1 MKRTL
6 IQMLLITAL
15 CTLSLG
21 ATTVDTT
28 IVAPSDSS
36 ALSRGVHLENVV
48 VYGSHN
54 NFGVTSSQMS
64 AVTLSKEQILSVPVF
79 LGEPDVL
86 KSIQKLPGVQSGTEG
101 SAGIFVRGGD
111 YDQNYITLD
120 GSAIY
125 NAEHLRGYVS
135 AINPDMVSSI
145 NFYRGA
151 FPARYGSRLSS
162 VIDVGIKEG
171 DYNHYHGLL
180 SLGTLSSR
188 IQAEGPIWKGH
199 TSFNV
204 AARLSYFDLIAKPVL
219 KHFYDRPEALQPYSN
234 MRYYDITA
242 KLVHKFNERNR
253 LSAVFYYGK
262 DTDNESPTESRRSE
276 STIGRVDI
284 LTEKQYKEDDYRA
297 SSNESRWN
305 NLLSSLYFTSFITS
319 NHRLNINLN
328 YSQYMYDM
336 AVKTK
341 IDNKIIDL
349 YRLFYSHD
357 ETASITAH
365 SGIKDLALTVDAS
378 LKAGN
383 AHWLRY
389 GLKLSRQWLDPSTKV
404 FKDATIKRFKG
415 GLNFKGN
422 LPEDGSEYDEYK
434 EYIDY
439 TNGDEMFINNL
450 ALYAEDDFT
459 VFRNLK
465 LNYGMRLSSY
475 FVTDK
480 SYLAFEPRISLRYL
494 IGDNLS
500 VKASYSHMTQGIHRL
515 VTNSLIMP
523 SDIWVPITKDIPLM
537 KSNLYGLG
545 INYDWRGFNFA
556 AEAYY
561 KTMDNV
567 LEYRNGATYFIAN
580 QDWQEIVA
588 QGKGRS
594 YGVELLVERK
604 VGNTTG
610 WLSYTWSKALR
621 TFDQP
626 DNEINGGK
634 EFYASTDRRH
644 NFSVNVSHHFTFS
657 KRISLD
663 LSASWTY
670 QSGRRGTV
678 PYSITYGQSLRE
690 YNAQI
695 PVVAYGEILFYL
707 IGISSPLGIDIYKVA
722 FSEGIIGV
730 AQPFHTFR
738 NINDF
743 KLPDTHHLD
752 INASLSIK
760 SRLGES
766 VIGLGIYNVYNH
778 YNISNVYI
786 GYKDQKAILKGIC
799 PFPFMPSISL
809 TQKF

>member
-6 IQMLLITAL
+6 IQLLLMTV

-21 ATTVDTT
+21 ATPVDTT
-28 IVAPSDSS
+28 KVAPSDSS

-48 VYGSHN
+48 VYGSRN

-135 AINPDMVSSI
+135 AINPDMVGSI

-162 VIDVGIKEG
+162 VVDVGIKEG

-297 SSNESRWN
+297 SSNESSWN

-389 GLKLSRQWLDPSTKV
+389 GLKLSRQWLDPCTRI
-404 FKDATIKRFKG
+404 FKDATIKRFQG
-415 GLNFKGN
+415 GLNFKG
-422 LPEDGSEYDEYK
+422 DVSTDDSKYDEYK
-434 EYIDY
+434 EYVDY
-439 TNGDEMFINNL
+439 TNGDDMFINNL

-459 VFRNLK
+459 VFHHLK
-465 LNYGMRLSSY
+465 LNYGLRLSSY

-480 SYLAFEPRISLRYL
+480 SYLALEPRLSLRYL

-537 KSNLYGLG
+537 KSDLYGFG
-545 INYDWRGFNFA
+545 INYDWQGFNFA

-580 QDWQEIVA
+580 QNWQEIVA

-594 YGVELLVERK
+594 YGFEVLVERK

-621 TFDQP
+621 TFDRP
-626 DNEINGGK
+626 GNEINGGK

-657 KRISLD
+657 KKIALD
-663 LSASWTY
+663 LSASWSY

-690 YNAQI
+690 YNYHI
-695 PVVAYGEILFYL
+695 PAVAYGEILFY
-707 IGISSPLGIDIYKVA
+707 ISAITSPLGIDIYKVA
-722 FSEGIIGV
+722 FSEGLIGV

-752 INASLSIK
+752 INANLSIK

>member
-6 IQMLLITAL
+6 IQMLLMTAL

-21 ATTVDTT
+21 ATPVDT
-28 IVAPSDSS
+28 IKVAPSDSS

-48 VYGSHN
+48 VYGSRN

-64 AVTLSKEQILSVPVF
+64 AVTLSHEQILSVPVF

-297 SSNESRWN
+297 SSNESSWN

-341 IDNKIIDL
+341 IDNRIIDL

-389 GLKLSRQWLDPSTKV
+389 GLKLSRQWLDPSTRV

-415 GLNFKGN
+415 GLNFKG
-422 LPEDGSEYDEYK
+422 DVSTDDSKYDEYK

-439 TNGDEMFINNL
+439 TNGDEMFINHL

-459 VFRNLK
+459 VFHHLK
-465 LNYGMRLSSY
+465 LNYGLRLSSY

-480 SYLAFEPRISLRYL
+480 SYLALEPRLSLRYL

-537 KSNLYGLG
+537 KSDLYGLG
-545 INYDWRGFNFA
+545 INYDWQGFNFA

-580 QDWQEIVA
+580 QNWQEIVA

-594 YGVELLVERK
+594 YGFEVLVERK

-621 TFDQP
+621 TFDRP

-657 KRISLD
+657 EKIALD

-678 PYSITYGQSLRE
+678 PYAITYGQSLRE
-690 YNAQI
+690 YNYHI
-695 PVVAYGEILFYL
+695 PAVAYGEILFY
-707 IGISSPLGIDIYKVA
+707 ISAITSPLGIDIYKVA
-722 FSEGIIGV
+722 FSEGLIGV

-752 INASLSIK
+752 INANLSIK
-760 SRLGES
+760 HRLGES
-766 VIGLGIYNVYNH
+766 VIGLGLFNVYNH

-786 GYKDQKAILKGIC
+786 GYKHQKAILKGIC

>member
-1 MKRTL
+1 MKNAVVS
-6 IQMLLITAL
+6 LITAL

-21 ATTVDTT
+21 AIPVDTT

-36 ALSRGVHLENVV
+36 ALSRGVHLDNVV
-48 VYGSHN
+48 VYGNRN

-101 SAGIFVRGGD
+101 TAGIFVRGGD

-262 DTDNESPTESRRSE
+262 DTDNESPTKSRHSE

-305 NLLSSLYFTSFITS
+305 NLLSSLYFTSIITP
-319 NHRLNINLN
+319 NHRLNVNLN

-336 AVKTK
+336 AVTSR
-341 IDNKIIDL
+341 IDNKITDR

-357 ETASITAH
+357 ETASITTH

-383 AHWLRY
+383 THWLRY
-389 GLKLSRQWLDPSTKV
+389 GLKLSRQWLNPSTKI
-404 FKDATIKRFKG
+404 FKDATIKRFQG
-415 GLNFKGN
+415 GLNFKGAISD
-422 LPEDGSEYDEYK
+422 EESRYDEYK

-459 VFRNLK
+459 VFHHLK
-465 LNYGMRLSSY
+465 LNYGLRLSSY
-475 FVTDK
+475 FVTGK
-480 SYLAFEPRISLRYL
+480 SYLALEPRLSLRYL

-500 VKASYSHMTQGIHRL
+500 VKASYTHMTQGIHRL

-537 KSNLYGLG
+537 KSDLYGVG
-545 INYDWRGFNFA
+545 VNYDWQGFNFA

-594 YGVELLVERK
+594 YGFEVLVERK
-604 VGNTTG
+604 LGNTTG

-621 TFDQP
+621 TFDRP

-657 KRISLD
+657 EKIALD

-678 PYSITYGQSLRE
+678 PYAITYGQSLRE
-690 YNAQI
+690 YNYNI
-695 PVVAYGEILFYL
+695 PAVAYGEILFY
-707 IGISSPLGIDIYKVA
+707 ISAITSPYGIDIYKVA
-722 FSEGIIGV
+722 FSEGLIGV

-743 KLPDTHHLD
+743 KLPDSHHLD
-752 INASLSIK
+752 INANLSIK

>member
-6 IQMLLITAL
+6 IQLLLLIV

-21 ATTVDTT
+21 ATPVNTT
-28 IVAPSDSS
+28 KVAPNDSN

-48 VYGSHN
+48 VYGSRN

-162 VIDVGIKEG
+162 VVDVGIKEG
-171 DYNHYHGLL
+171 DFERYHGLL
-180 SLGTLSSR
+180 SLGTLTGR
-188 IQAEGPIWKGH
+188 LQAEGPIWKGH

-204 AARLSYFDLIAKPVL
+204 AARLSYFELIAKPVL

-305 NLLSSLYFTSFITS
+305 NLLSSLYFTSFITP

-336 AVKTK
+336 AVTSR
-341 IDNKIIDL
+341 IDNKITDL

-378 LKAGN
+378 QKAGN

-389 GLKLSRQWLDPSTKV
+389 GLKLSRQWLDPSTKI

-415 GLNFKGN
+415 GLNFKG
-422 LPEDGSEYDEYK
+422 EVFDEGSKYDEYK

-450 ALYAEDDFT
+450 ALYAEDDFSL
-459 VFRNLK
+459 FRNLK
-465 LNYGMRLSSY
+465 LNYGLRLSSY

-480 SYLAFEPRISLRYL
+480 SYLALEPRLSLRYL
-494 IGDNLS
+494 IADNLS

-545 INYDWRGFNFA
+545 VNYDWQGFNFA

-580 QDWQEIVA
+580 QNWQEIVA

-594 YGVELLVERK
+594 YGFEVLVERK

-621 TFDQP
+621 TFDRP
-626 DNEINGGK
+626 GNEINGGK

-644 NFSVNVSHHFTFS
+644 NFSVNVSHHFAFS
-657 KRISLD
+657 EKIALD
-663 LSASWTY
+663 LSASWSY

-690 YNAQI
+690 YNYHI
-695 PVVAYGEILFYL
+695 PAVAYGEVLFY
-707 IGISSPLGIDIYKVA
+707 ISAITSPLGTDIYKVA
-722 FSEGIIGV
+722 FSEGLIGV

-752 INASLSIK
+752 INANLSIMH
-760 SRLGES
+760 RLGES
-766 VIGLGIYNVYNH
+766 VIGLSIYNVYNH

-786 GYKDQKAILKGIC
+786 GYKDNKAILKGIC
-799 PFPFMPSISL
+799 PFPFMPSISF

>member
-6 IQMLLITAL
+6 IQLLLMTV
-15 CTLSLG
+15 CTLSLR
-21 ATTVDTT
+21 AIPVDTT
-28 IVAPSDSS
+28 KVALNDSS
-36 ALSRGVHLENVV
+36 TLSRGVHLENVV
-48 VYGSHN
+48 VYGSRN

-171 DYNHYHGLL
+171 NYKHYHGLL

-297 SSNESRWN
+297 SSNESSWN
-305 NLLSSLYFTSFITS
+305 NLLSSLYFTSFITP

-389 GLKLSRQWLDPSTKV
+389 GLKLSRQWLDPSTRI
-404 FKDATIKRFKG
+404 FKDATIKRFQG
-415 GLNFKGN
+415 GLNFKG
-422 LPEDGSEYDEYK
+422 DVSTDDSKYDEYK
-434 EYIDY
+434 EYVDY
-439 TNGDEMFINNL
+439 TNGDDMFINNL
-450 ALYAEDDFT
+450 ALYTEDDFT
-459 VFRNLK
+459 VLHHLK
-465 LNYGMRLSSY
+465 LNYGLRLSSY

-480 SYLAFEPRISLRYL
+480 SYLALEPRLSLRYL

-537 KSNLYGLG
+537 KSDLYGLG
-545 INYDWRGFNFA
+545 VNYDWQGFNFT

-580 QDWQEIVA
+580 QNWQEIVA

-594 YGVELLVERK
+594 YGFEVLVERK
-604 VGNTTG
+604 EGNTTG

-621 TFDQP
+621 TFDRP

-657 KRISLD
+657 EKIALD

-690 YNAQI
+690 YNYHI
-695 PVVAYGEILFYL
+695 PAVAYGEILFY
-707 IGISSPLGIDIYKVA
+707 ISAITSPKGIDIYKVA
-722 FSEGIIGV
+722 FSEGLIGV

-752 INASLSIK
+752 INANLSIK
-760 SRLGES
+760 HRLGES

>member
-1 MKRTL
+1 MKKAA
-6 IQMLLITAL
+6 ILLIIAL

-21 ATTVDTT
+21 ATPVDTT
-28 IVAPSDSS
+28 QVAPSDSS

-48 VYGSHN
+48 VYGSRN

-64 AVTLSKEQILSVPVF
+64 AVTLSHEQILSVPVF

-162 VIDVGIKEG
+162 VVDVGIKEG
-171 DYNHYHGLL
+171 DFERYHGLL
-180 SLGTLSSR
+180 SLGTLTGR
-188 IQAEGPIWKGH
+188 LQAEGPIWKGH

-204 AARLSYFDLIAKPVL
+204 AARLSYFELIAKPVL
-219 KHFYDRPEALQPYSN
+219 KHYYDRPEALQPYSN

-262 DTDNESPTESRRSE
+262 DTDNESPTESYSSY

-284 LTEKQYKEDDYRA
+284 LTEKQYKEEDYRA
-297 SSNESRWN
+297 SSNESQWN
-305 NLLSSLYFTSFITS
+305 NLLSSLYFTSFITP

-336 AVKTK
+336 ANKNR
-341 IDNKIIDL
+341 IDNKITDL
-349 YRLFYSHD
+349 YRLFYSRD
-357 ETASITAH
+357 ESTSLTAH
-365 SGIKDLALTVDAS
+365 SGIRDLALTVDGS
-378 LKAGN
+378 LKAGK

-389 GLKLSRQWLDPSTKV
+389 GFKVSRQLLDPKTTV
-404 FKDATIKRFKG
+404 FKDAVAKRFRG
-415 GLNFKGN
+415 GLNY
-422 LPEDGSEYDEYK
+422 DGDASYYDPKYDVFTEYL
-434 EYIDY
+434 DY
-439 TNGDEMFINNL
+439 TSGKEMGITNF
-450 ALYAEDDFT
+450 ALYAEDDYT
-459 VFRNLK
+459 VFHHLK
-465 LNYGMRLSSY
+465 MNYGLRVSTY

-480 SYLAFEPRISLRYL
+480 SYLALEPRLSLRYL

-537 KSNLYGLG
+537 KSDLYGLG
-545 INYDWRGFNFA
+545 VNYDWQGFNFA

-567 LEYRNGATYFIAN
+567 LEYRNGATYFIADQN
-580 QDWQEIVA
+580 WQEIVA

-594 YGVELLVERK
+594 YGFEVLVERK

-621 TFDQP
+621 TFDRP

-657 KRISLD
+657 KKIALD
-663 LSASWTY
+663 LSASWSY

-690 YNAQI
+690 YFYGI
-695 PVVAYGEILFYL
+695 PVIAYGEILFHV
-707 IGISSPLGIDIYKVA
+707 IANQAPRNIDIYNVA
-722 FSEGIIGV
+722 FTDGIIGV

-738 NINDF
+738 NVNDY

-752 INASLSIK
+752 INANLSIK
-760 SRLGES
+760 HRLGET
-766 VIGLGIYNVYNH
+766 VIGLGFFNVYNH

-786 GYKDQKAILKGIC
+786 GYKDNKAILKGIC

>member
-6 IQMLLITAL
+6 IQMLLMTAL
-15 CTLSLG
+15 CALSLG
-21 ATTVDTT
+21 ATPVDTT
-28 IVAPSDSS
+28 KVAPNDSN

-48 VYGSHN
+48 VYGSRN

-64 AVTLSKEQILSVPVF
+64 AVTLSHEQILSVPVF

-297 SSNESRWN
+297 SSNESSWN

-389 GLKLSRQWLDPSTKV
+389 GLKLSRQWLDPSTRV

-415 GLNFKGN
+415 GLNFKG
-422 LPEDGSEYDEYK
+422 DVSTDDSKYDEYK

-459 VFRNLK
+459 VFHHLK
-465 LNYGMRLSSY
+465 LNYGLRLSSY

-480 SYLAFEPRISLRYL
+480 SYLALEPRLSLRYL
-494 IGDNLS
+494 IGDKLS
-500 VKASYSHMTQGIHRL
+500 IKASYSHMTQGIHRL

-537 KSNLYGLG
+537 KSDLYGLG
-545 INYDWRGFNFA
+545 INYDWQGFNFA

-580 QDWQEIVA
+580 QNWQEIVA

-594 YGVELLVERK
+594 YGFEVLVERK

-621 TFDQP
+621 TFDRP

-644 NFSVNVSHHFTFS
+644 NFSVNVSYHFTFS
-657 KRISLD
+657 KKIALD

-678 PYSITYGQSLRE
+678 PYAITYGQSLRE
-690 YNAQI
+690 YNYHI
-695 PVVAYGEILFYL
+695 PAVAYGEILFY
-707 IGISSPLGIDIYKVA
+707 ISAITSPYGIDIYKVA
-722 FSEGIIGV
+722 FSEGLIGV

-752 INASLSIK
+752 INANLSIK
-760 SRLGES
+760 HRLGES
-766 VIGLGIYNVYNH
+766 VIGLGFFNVYNH

>member
-6 IQMLLITAL
+6 IQLLLMTV

-21 ATTVDTT
+21 AMPVDTT
-28 IVAPSDSS
+28 KVAPSDSS

-48 VYGSHN
+48 VYGSRN

-284 LTEKQYKEDDYRA
+284 LTEKQYKEDDFRA
-297 SSNESRWN
+297 SSNESQWN
-305 NLLSSLYFTSFITS
+305 NLLSSLYFTSFITP
-319 NHRLNINLN
+319 NQRLNVNLN

-336 AVKTK
+336 AVKTT
-341 IDNKIIDL
+341 IDNKITDL

-357 ETASITAH
+357 EIASITAH

-378 LKAGN
+378 LKAGY

-743 KLPDTHHLD
+743 KLPDSHHLD

>member
-1 MKRTL
+1 MRIIT
-6 IQMLLITAL
+6 LITAL

-21 ATTVDTT
+21 ATPLDTT
-28 IVAPSDSS
+28 KVAPNDSN

-48 VYGSHN
+48 VYGSRN

-171 DYNHYHGLL
+171 DYKHYHGLL

-276 STIGRVDI
+276 STIGRIDI
-284 LTEKQYKEDDYRA
+284 LTEKQYKEDDFRA
-297 SSNESRWN
+297 SSNESSWN
-305 NLLSSLYFTSFITS
+305 NLLSSLYFTSFITP

-389 GLKLSRQWLDPSTKV
+389 GLKLSRQWLDPSTRI
-404 FKDATIKRFKG
+404 FKDATIKRFQG
-415 GLNFKGN
+415 GLNFKG
-422 LPEDGSEYDEYK
+422 DVSTDDSKYDEYK
-434 EYIDY
+434 EYVDY
-439 TNGDEMFINNL
+439 TNGDDMFINNL
-450 ALYAEDDFT
+450 ALYTEDDFT
-459 VFRNLK
+459 VLHHLK
-465 LNYGMRLSSY
+465 LNYGLRLSSY

-480 SYLAFEPRISLRYL
+480 SYLALEPRLSLRYL

-523 SDIWVPITKDIPLM
+523 SDIWVPITKDFPLM
-537 KSNLYGLG
+537 KSDLYGFG
-545 INYDWRGFNFA
+545 INYDWQGFNFA

-580 QDWQEIVA
+580 QNWQEIVA

-594 YGVELLVERK
+594 YGFEVLVERK

-621 TFDQP
+621 TFDRP
-626 DNEINGGK
+626 GNEINGGK

-644 NFSVNVSHHFTFS
+644 NFSVNVSHHFAFS
-657 KRISLD
+657 EKVSLD
-663 LSASWTY
+663 LSASWSY

-690 YNAQI
+690 YNYHI
-695 PVVAYGEILFYL
+695 PAVAYGEILFY
-707 IGISSPLGIDIYKVA
+707 ISAITSPLGIDIYKVA
-722 FSEGIIGV
+722 FSEGLIGV

-752 INASLSIK
+752 INANLSIK
-760 SRLGES
+760 HRLGES

>member
-1 MKRTL
+1 MKTKL
-6 IQMLLITAL
+6 ILLLLIIGARAL
-15 CTLSLG
+15 AAAPLE
-21 ATTVDTT
+21 ATKADSDT
-28 IVAPSDSS
+28 
-36 ALSRGVHLENVV
+36 LSRGVNLENLV

-54 NFGVTSSQMS
+54 NFGVISSQMS
-64 AVTLSKEQILSVPVF
+64 AVALSKEQILSVPVF

-162 VIDVGIKEG
+162 VIDVGTKDGNFER
-171 DYNHYHGLL
+171 YQVLL

-188 IQAEGPIWKGH
+188 VQVEGPIWKSH

-219 KHFYDRPEALQPYSN
+219 KHFYNQPSALQPFSN
-234 MRYYDITA
+234 LRYYDITA

-262 DTDNESPTESRRSE
+262 DTDNESPTESSRSE
-276 STIGRVDI
+276 STIGMADV
-284 LTEKQYKEDDYRA
+284 LTEMQFSEDDYRA
-297 SSNESRWN
+297 SSNESQWN
-305 NLLSSLYFTSFITS
+305 NLLSSLYFTSFITP

-336 AVKTK
+336 ANKNRIDSK
-341 IDNKIIDL
+341 INDH

-357 ETASITAH
+357 EITSLRAH
-365 SGIKDLALTVDAS
+365 SGIRNLALSVDAL
-378 LKAGN
+378 LKAGT

-389 GLKLSRQWLDPSTKV
+389 GLKLSKQWLDPKTTV
-404 FKDATIKRFKG
+404 FKDSKVKRYCG
-415 GLNFKGN
+415 GLNY
-422 LPEDGSEYDEYK
+422 DGDDSYLNPKYEEYTEYF
-434 EYIDY
+434 DY
-439 TNGDEMFINNL
+439 TSGEDMSINNL

-459 VFRNLK
+459 VFDHLK
-465 LNYGMRLSSY
+465 LNYGLRLSSY

-480 SYLAFEPRISLRYL
+480 SYLALEPRLSLRYL
-494 IGDNLS
+494 IDENLS
-500 VKASYSHMTQGIHRL
+500 VKVSYSHMTQGIHRL
-515 VTNSLIMP
+515 VTNNLIMP
-523 SDIWVPITKDIPLM
+523 SDIWVPITKDVPLM
-537 KSNLYGLG
+537 KSDLYGFG
-545 INYDWRGFNFA
+545 INYDWRGFNVA

-567 LEYRNGATYFIAN
+567 LEYRNGATYFIAD
-580 QDWQEIVA
+580 QSWQNIVA
-588 QGKGRS
+588 LGKGRS

-604 VGNTTG
+604 VGSTTG

-621 TFDQP
+621 TFDRP
-626 DNEINGGK
+626 DNEINGGR
-634 EFYASTDRRH
+634 EFYASTDHRH
-644 NFSVNVSHHFTFS
+644 NFSANVTHHFTFS
-657 KRISLD
+657 EKIALD
-663 LSASWTY
+663 LTASWTY
-670 QSGRRGTV
+670 QSGRRGMV
-678 PYSITYGQSLRE
+678 PYAITYGQGIRE
-690 YNAQI
+690 YNYNI
-695 PVVAYGEILFYL
+695 PVTAYGEILFKLNAFETPYYE
-707 IGISSPLGIDIYKVA
+707 DIYNVA
-722 FSEGIIGV
+722 FTNGIIGV

-738 NINDF
+738 DINDF
-743 KLPDTHHLD
+743 KLPDSHHLD
-752 INASLSIK
+752 LNANLSIK
-760 SRLGES
+760 HRLGES
-766 VIGLGIYNVYNH
+766 VVGLGIYNVYNH
-778 YNISNVYI
+778 YNISHVYI
-786 GYKDQKAILKGIC
+786 GYKDNKAILKGIC
-799 PFPFMPSISL
+799 PFPFMPSLSL

>member
-171 DYNHYHGLL
+171 DYERYHGLL
-180 SLGTLSSR
+180 SLGTLTGR

-204 AARLSYFDLIAKPVL
+204 AARMSYFDLIAKPVL
-219 KHFYDRPEALQPYSN
+219 KHYYDKPEALQPYSN
-234 MRYYDITA
+234 MHYFDITA

-284 LTEKQYKEDDYRA
+284 LTEKQYKEDDFRA
-297 SSNESRWN
+297 SSNESQWN
-305 NLLSSLYFTSFITS
+305 NLLSSLYFTSFITP
-319 NHRLNINLN
+319 NQRLNVNLN

-336 AVKTK
+336 AVKTT
-341 IDNKIIDL
+341 IDNKITDL

-357 ETASITAH
+357 EIASITAH

-378 LKAGN
+378 LKAGY

-537 KSNLYGLG
+537 KSDLYGLG
-545 INYDWRGFNFA
+545 INYDWQGFNFA

-580 QDWQEIVA
+580 QNWQEIVA

-594 YGVELLVERK
+594 YGFEVLVERK
-604 VGNTTG
+604 LGNTTG

-690 YNAQI
+690 YNYHI
-695 PVVAYGEILFYL
+695 PAVAYGEILFY
-707 IGISSPLGIDIYKVA
+707 ISAITSPLGIDIYKVA
-722 FSEGIIGV
+722 FSEGLIGV

-743 KLPDTHHLD
+743 KLPDSHHLD
-752 INASLSIK
+752 INANLSIK
-760 SRLGES
+760 SHIGES